1 MSLVTMEIKVREKL
15 REMGYVISHNIHRDR
30 FLKNLDVC
38 VRFRGAVV
46 AEACFTDDGDS
57 AYCHHVKVE
66 PEYRRRGI
74 ASAMYQYAESIFLKK
89 LENHWHDDPETQS
102 PEARAFW
109 AQPHRPFGF
118 LSK

>member
-1 MSLVTMEIKVREKL
+1 MSLVIMETMVREKL

-38 VRFRGAVV
+38 VRFKGAVV

-66 PEYRRRGI
+66 PEFRRRGL
-74 ASAMYQYAESIFLKK
+74 ATAMYQYAESVFLKK
-89 LENHWHDDPETQS
+89 LENHWHGDPETQS
-102 PEARAFW
+102 AEARALW
-109 AQPHRPFGF
+109 AQPQRPFG
-118 LSK
+118 SHPK

>member
-1 MSLVTMEIKVREKL
+1 VREKL
-15 REMGYVISHNIHRDR
+15 REMGYVVSHSIHRDR

-38 VRFRGAVV
+38 VRFKGAIV

-66 PEYRRRGI
+66 PEFRRRGI
-74 ASAMYQYAESIFLKK
+74 ATAMYRYAESVFLKK

-102 PEARAFW
+102 PEAMAFW
-109 AQPHRPFGF
+109 AQPHRPFGPA
-118 LSK
+118 SE